1 MLLRIHFTSED
12 LALTR
17 LAEAPDAFWEVV
29 LSAHLLRLRGAEP
42 LLGPWKQALLEQ
54 LPIGSR
60 LRAAIEPLIA
70 INPAKG
76 YFPDLLTP
84 AESADGWEAG
94 LEALL
99 SLPQR
104 RVRREIGRVGDEHG
118 RLDSGTSDLAE
129 GRAEAIK
136 QLAAAVRSYHDTAV
150 APIAERI
157 RAAFEADRALRAQA
171 FLNGGIAAVLNG
183 LHPNAT
189 FTGTV
194 LELSDVHRDEDI
206 RLDGRGLRLVPSYF
220 KQTKT
225 KLLTLADPE
234 LPQVL
239 VYPINRSAGLTAAA
253 ARESLAALVG
263 RTRAALLEQ
272 TASSGS
278 TSELARRVA
287 ISPAAASQHLS
298 VLREAGLVAS
308 TRDGNTVR
316 HHLTPLGQAVLSGG
330 A

>member
-1 MLLRIHFTSED
+1 LLRIHFTSED
-12 LALTR
+12 LARTR
-17 LAEAPDAFWEVV
+17 LADAPDPFWEVV
-29 LSAHLLRLRGAEP
+29 LSAHLLRMRGAEQ

-54 LPIGSR
+54 LPVGSR

-70 INPAKG
+70 INPPKG

-84 AESADGWEAG
+84 AEAAEGWEAG

-99 SLPQR
+99 SLPR
-104 RVRREIGRVGDEHG
+104 RRLRREIGRVGDEQG
-118 RLDSGTSDLAE
+118 RLDTTTSDLAE
-129 GRAEAIK
+129 GRAEGIK
-136 QLAAAVRSYHDTAV
+136 QLAAAIRSYHDTAV

-157 RAAFEADRALRAQA
+157 RAAFEADRAVRAQA

-183 LHPNAT
+183 LHPNAR

-194 LELSDVHRDEDI
+194 LELSDVHPDEDI
-206 RLDGRGLRLVPSYF
+206 HLNGQGLRLVPSFF
-220 KQTKT
+220 KQTET
-225 KLLTLADPE
+225 KLMTLADPE

-239 VYPINRSAGLTAAA
+239 VYPVNRSAGLAAGT
-253 ARESLAALVG
+253 ARESLAALLG

-272 TASSGS
+272 TASGGS

-298 VLREAGLVAS
+298 VLREAGLVSS

-316 HHLTPLGQAVLSGG
+316 HHLTPLGEAVLSGG